1 MQIGPRGA
9 PEGSERARDYSYPP
23 EKTAL
28 LHLTVELAH
37 HGEMATKTKKSA
49 ALAPYRAPRAAA
61 PIVVRVPSG
70 MTNSR
75 KKKHKGGGGGRRQST
90 EKVLMGL
97 VVGGF
102 AMGFLD
108 KPGGPGAN
116 IPTIPVLG
124 KAGTIALAAHFFG
137 KGKAGLA
144 TDVRNAAA
152 VVAAYEYGL
161 KGSVSGDGE
170 VIG

>member
-1 MQIGPRGA
+1 
-9 PEGSERARDYSYPP
+9 
-23 EKTAL
+23 
-28 LHLTVELAH
+28 
-37 HGEMATKTKKSA
+37 MAKTKSKSST

-61 PIVVRVPSG
+61 PIILRVPSG
-70 MTNSR
+70 GTTKH
-75 KKKHKGGGGGRRQST
+75 KKKGHKGGRRQST
-90 EKVLMGL
+90 EKVMMGL
-97 VVGGF
+97 VIGGF

-124 KAGTIALAAHFFG
+124 KAGTIALAAHFFA

-144 TDVRNAAA
+144 TDIRNAAA
-152 VVAAYEYGL
+152 VVAAYEFGL